1 MSGPAEQDAGT
12 RIAVGVIRK
21 PHGIHGEASVEL
33 WTDSAERFDSL
44 AEVTL
49 VSPDSSQLRSA
60 AIESV
65 RAHGGRALVR
75 LAGIDSPEAVAELRN
90 WTIEIDERDARSLED
105 GEYFIHDLIGLTL
118 VDASGIERGVV
129 VEALEGGGGILLD
142 VKRKD
147 GSRFDVP
154 FASSICT
161 KIDLSARSMLVELPK
176 GLDDLDSVE
185 ATGDSSAG
193 RR

>member
-1 MSGPAEQDAGT
+1 MSGPVQQDLRS

-33 WTDSAERFDSL
+33 WTDSAERFDRL
-44 AEVTL
+44 ADVTL
-49 VSPDSSQLRSA
+49 VSPDSSQLRPA

-90 WTIEIDERDARSLED
+90 WTIEIDERDARSLDE

-118 VDASGIERGVV
+118 VDSAGTRRGVV
-129 VEALEGGGGILLD
+129 AEAMEGGGGILLE
-142 VKRKD
+142 VERKD

-154 FASSICT
+154 FAASICT
-161 KIDLSARSMLVELPK
+161 RIDMAARTMLVDLPK
-176 GLDDLDSVE
+176 GLDELDSVE
-185 ATGDSSAG
+185 PNSGPAAG
-193 RR
+193 TR